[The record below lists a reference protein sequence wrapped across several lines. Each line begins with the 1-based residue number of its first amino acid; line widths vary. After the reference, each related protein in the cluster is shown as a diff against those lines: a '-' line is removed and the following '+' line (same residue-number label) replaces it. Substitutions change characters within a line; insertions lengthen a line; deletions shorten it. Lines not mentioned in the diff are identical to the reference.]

1 MYLFMRNQLKEAVC
15 TKMEIKRRRMNI
27 IIWPNLLGPK
37 GRDFRVRNLP
47 LTFDCH
53 NSHFYPPL
61 FLKLKKALFF
71 LE

>member
-27 IIWPNLLGPK
+27 IIWPNLLGPN
-37 GRDFRVRNLP
+37 RNLP